1 MTDFKGSSFDPV
13 LLDLHDTDDYAVL
26 VAAMHDYAG
35 QLEHEA
41 DSDVA
46 DARHY
51 GNEPDVAQIAHL
63 RDSAARL
70 HRMLKDIERQ
80 LDANS
85 NARKA
90 AEEDQ

>member
-1 MTDFKGSSFDPV
+1 MSGPAGFNPV
-13 LLDLHDTDDYAVL
+13 LLDLHDDADYGVL

-41 DSDVA
+41 DGHEES
-46 DARHY
+46 ARHF
-51 GNEPDVAQIAHL
+51 GHEPDEIQNAHL

-70 HRMLKDIERQ
+70 RRMIADIERQ

-85 NARKA
+85 DARKSVG
-90 AEEDQ
+90 EY